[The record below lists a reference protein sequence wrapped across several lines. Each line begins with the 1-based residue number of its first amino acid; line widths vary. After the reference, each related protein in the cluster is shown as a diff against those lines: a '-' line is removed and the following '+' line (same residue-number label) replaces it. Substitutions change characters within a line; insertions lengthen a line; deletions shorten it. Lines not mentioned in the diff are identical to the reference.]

1 MKEMLIS
8 CPYYEDM
15 SRISNSNIGWFITKG
30 PKYLKDMLDG
40 KEEGI
45 SGSFLEKGT
54 MIHEYILQP
63 DEFWKDYTI
72 LEFDAP
78 KVKQQKEFCE
88 YYCQNITINP
98 LEDDDKLLLDAYNKA
113 YSNSK
118 SSEKKL
124 EEAKLFKDTYIDYL
138 KYLKIGNTRKVISFA
153 DLTMLKQIKTNLEN
167 HKAAKEILY
176 DYPETYEVNNEF
188 QINWNYIVECK
199 SLLDRFMIDTTN
211 KKVKLVDLKTTSDV
225 YNFKHSIELYDYY
238 RQIQYYLM
246 AIKWYIQ
253 NVLEDNP
260 FYYSYEAYIIAI
272 QTNGSYEV
280 RVFNMLNA
288 EELLKREEVIDKTL
302 TEISY
307 HFNTGNWEHT
317 RNYYEGDG
325 IEQVE

>member
-1 MKEMLIS
+1 
-8 CPYYEDM
+8 
-15 SRISNSNIGWFITKG
+15 
-30 PKYLKDMLDG
+30 
-40 KEEGI
+40 
-45 SGSFLEKGT
+45 
-54 MIHEYILQP
+54 
-63 DEFWKDYTI
+63 
-72 LEFDAP
+72 
-78 KVKQQKEFCE
+78 
-88 YYCQNITINP
+88 
-98 LEDDDKLLLDAYNKA
+98 
-113 YSNSK
+113 
-118 SSEKKL
+118 
-124 EEAKLFKDTYIDYL
+124 
-138 KYLKIGNTRKVISFA
+138 
-153 DLTMLKQIKTNLEN
+153 MLKQIKTNLEN

-302 TEISY
+302 TEIS
-307 HFNTGNWEHT
+307 
-317 RNYYEGDG
+317 
-325 IEQVE
+325 IIS